1 MRPRPK
7 QSASRTRWD
16 RVPRRTRL
24 LHQRLGS
31 PARASRFLLGAQGV
45 AGSARL
51 NLLWDPRVHP
61 VLMASVPHWTS
72 ASSEHRTGVARGLAA
87 AISGHAGSVAVLSS
101 VRFGR
106 DAVLLRLS
114 A

>member
-1 MRPRPK
+1 
-7 QSASRTRWD
+7 
-16 RVPRRTRL
+16 
-24 LHQRLGS
+24 LHERLGS
-31 PARASRFLLGAQGV
+31 RARASRFLLGAQGV

-61 VLMASVPHWTS
+61 VLMASVPYLEEGLER
-72 ASSEHRTGVARGLAA
+72 ASHRRCRGLGYA
-87 AISGHAGSVAVLSS
+87 AISGRAGSVAVRSS